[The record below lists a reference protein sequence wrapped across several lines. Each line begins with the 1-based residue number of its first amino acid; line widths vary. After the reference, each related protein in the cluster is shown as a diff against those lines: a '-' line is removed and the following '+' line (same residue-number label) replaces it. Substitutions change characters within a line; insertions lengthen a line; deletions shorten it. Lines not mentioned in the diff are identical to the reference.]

1 MELYSMGGDFGREW
15 INAEYLCCSPE
26 TTTYLL
32 IGYTPN
38 KQKSLRFE
46 KNILYFKLMK
56 LYIITESGFFYQ
68 HTTVGS
74 IHVLI

>member
-1 MELYSMGGDFGREW
+1 MELYSMGGDFGGEW
-15 INAEYLCCSPE
+15 INAEYLYCSPE

-46 KNILYFKLMK
+46 KKYSLF
-56 LYIITESGFFYQ
+56 
-68 HTTVGS
+68 
-74 IHVLI
+74 

>member
-1 MELYSMGGDFGREW
+1 MELYSMGGDFGGEW

-46 KNILYFKLMK
+46 KKI
-56 LYIITESGFFYQ
+56 FF
-68 HTTVGS
+68 S
-74 IHVLI
+74 LS